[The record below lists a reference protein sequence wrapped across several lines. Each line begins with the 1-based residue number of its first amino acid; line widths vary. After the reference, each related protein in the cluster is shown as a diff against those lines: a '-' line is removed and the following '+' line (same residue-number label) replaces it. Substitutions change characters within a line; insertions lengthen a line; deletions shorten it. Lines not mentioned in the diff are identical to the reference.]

1 MPNFREFTPSEIL
14 AYMPQARAVLA
25 KHFGPEGISTSSGF
39 RLRDLAQQKDVE
51 LSTVIRDLKDVAKA
65 TGTVW

>member
-14 AYMPQARAVLA
+14 AQMPQARTVLA
-25 KHFGPEGISTSSGF
+25 KHFGAEGLGTASGF
-39 RLRDLAQQKDVE
+39 RLRDLAQKKDVE
-51 LSTVIRDLKDVAKA
+51 LSTVIRDLKDVARA